1 MKRLSKYLREMA
13 AVNVEDLDPEFM
25 KRALR
30 VTSFNLSPS
39 DFITDRYKAEIQ
51 HLFNIHFFPKFDLKD
66 TIKGKPSASK
76 MNTLIKKL
84 RDSNKNNFLAL
95 HNYNL
100 KGVGPGEATLYFL
113 LDDATLG
120 GGSAS
125 AADINIKGQAYE
137 VKAGDLG
144 GDGFFKNF
152 KLGGTVPMDKMV
164 GAGLAIR
171 DSDQNIKNMGNEV
184 NGVNASQIKA
194 IMRNPKLKREWATK
208 VETPYVKAAFN
219 YLNKNPLIL
228 MINKTPAARRGEV
241 LFVGSLKQSQVHLDV
256 ITQGTI
262 KPKLQF

>member
-1 MKRLSKYLREMA
+1 MA
-13 AVNVEDLDPEFM
+13 AVKVNELDPEFM

-30 VTSFNLSPS
+30 VTSFNLAPS
-39 DFITDRYKAEIQ
+39 DFITDKYKAEIQ
-51 HLFNIHFFPKFDLKD
+51 HLFNIHFFPKFDLDK
-66 TIKGKPSASK
+66 TIKGTPTTSK
-76 MNTLIKKL
+76 LNTIIKKL
-84 RDSNKNNFLAL
+84 KDENKNNFSAL

-100 KGVGPGEATLYFL
+100 KGVGPGEATLFFL

-125 AADINIKGQAYE
+125 AADINIKGQPYE

-171 DSDQNIKNMGNEV
+171 DSDPNIQRMGKEV
-184 NGVNASQIKA
+184 NGVNANQIKA
-194 IMRNPKLKREWATK
+194 IMRNPKLKREWIEK

-241 LFVGSLKQSQVHLDV
+241 LFIGSLKQNQISLDV

-262 KPKLQF
+262 KPKIKF